1 MWLRDIVW
9 HGVGAA
15 DSCAALGF
23 GWVAD
28 RLLLL
33 PTTPGKLSR
42 QLVLVGK
49 AVGLS
54 PSEVKAVVHTTA
66 TSCCMFLISIVLA
79 FMVGVV
85 ALLVGVLPP
94 VTTTTTPTYVP
105 GTYYGTVRPKDFC

>member
-1 MWLRDIVW
+1 MRLSDIVW
-9 HGVGAA
+9 HGVCAA

-33 PTTPGKLSR
+33 PGTPGRVNR
-42 QLVLVGK
+42 QLVRVGK

-66 TSCCMFLISIVLA
+66 TGCCVFLISIVLA
-79 FMVGVV
+79 FMAGIV
-85 ALLVGVLPP
+85 ALLVGVFPP
-94 VTTTTTPTYVP
+94 VTTTTTSTYTP
-105 GTYYGTVRPKDFC
+105 GSYYGTVRPKDFS